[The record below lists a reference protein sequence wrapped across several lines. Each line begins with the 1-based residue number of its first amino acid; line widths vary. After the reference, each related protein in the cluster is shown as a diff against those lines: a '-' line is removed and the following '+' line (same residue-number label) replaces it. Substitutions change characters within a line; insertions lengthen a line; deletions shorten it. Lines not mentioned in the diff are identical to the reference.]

1 MPAYSKKF
9 KEQML
14 RRMLGPNPITATDLA
29 EETGISQ
36 STLSAWLRE
45 ARTLGGTRADAPDA
59 PTRSASSASAVPTTT
74 PPTRLHTRTPQ
85 DQLRILVLA
94 DTLSG
99 EELGA
104 MLRREGLHAAELEA
118 WRTTVFSALLGR
130 APTPAP
136 TTRSSTT
143 KSSTKT
149 PAPKTPAPRGEGT
162 RPGTTHSGPTRPGVS
177 RAAPPEQPG
186 LSQGKRLAII
196 VVLGVAAMTFLLGG
210 ALLLVLAYT
219 LGR

>member
-136 TTRSSTT
+136 TTS
-143 KSSTKT
+143 
-149 PAPKTPAPRGEGT
+149 
-162 RPGTTHSGPTRPGVS
+162 
-177 RAAPPEQPG
+177 AADR
-186 LSQGKRLAII
+186 KRIQALERELERKDKALAET
-196 VVLGVAAMTFLLGG
+196 AA
-210 ALLLVLAYT
+210 LLVLQKKLRLY
-219 LGR
+219 LEGEDEPMGERSGR